1 MQKGATTRL
10 VDRYI
15 QDFFNK
21 GICFIYEDRYSEN
34 TEEKTKQCFDLFV
47 KRMKSEHEQ
56 VLYSFEFT
64 EADRINCYKVV
75 KDDKNC
81 SNT

>member
-1 MQKGATTRL
+1 MQKGVTTRL

-64 EADRINCYKVV
+64 IVDRIKCYRVEKN
-75 KDDKNC
+75 DKIN
-81 SNT
+81 SYT